1 MTRLKPALQRAFFLL
16 RGGNRLHGRDEEY
29 TARGF
34 HLVLTGFLVWVGIME
49 FLVVPLFVV
58 RKATVAGMLLV
69 MGGNALAALVL
80 LRRGRK
86 RAAAF
91 VFLSVTWC
99 ALGGYSLL
107 SGGIHSEGTAAGVV
121 LILCAGWLLGR
132 SAALGF
138 AAATLLFSFI
148 EALLLH
154 AGHRLPVY
162 FPGAPLAVWAIEA
175 GIVVLAVGAVLTV
188 MEAQGKRVSA
198 LHESE
203 ERFRSLSNAALEG
216 IMIHDRLVI
225 LDVNPAFARLFGY
238 EQPNELIGK
247 NGAEL
252 LLTPESHLRIRQR
265 MERRETGVIEVTG
278 VRKDGATFAAETES
292 RPVKYLG
299 HDARL
304 VACRDITE
312 RKRAGEALRESEERY
327 RALFDRSLECVFL
340 LDFEGRLLD
349 ANQAALDLL
358 GYRHEDIAALTLASV
373 LTEDQLPLARQ
384 RVEEVRATGY
394 QQNRSEYRVR
404 RKDGGFVFVE
414 IQSSLMYREG
424 KPFAIQGI
432 GRDIT
437 ERKRAEEENARLQAQ
452 LHHAQRM
459 ESIGR
464 LAGGVAHDFNNLLTV
479 INGYSRLLLGKL
491 KAGDPLR
498 DGLEQIQRAGERA
511 AGLTQQLL
519 AFSRK
524 QVLQPRALD
533 LNRVVEEMRPM
544 LERLMG
550 EDVEVCVQLQAEAAT
565 ICADPHQLEQV
576 LMNLAVNARDAMP
589 DGGKLSIETG
599 AVEWNDSYAQ
609 PHPGARAGRYVM
621 LAVSDTGVGMNE
633 ETRRHIF
640 EPFFT
645 TKEVGKGTGLGLSTV
660 HGIVEQSGG
669 CIDVHS
675 EPGHG
680 TTFQVYLPRTEDAA
694 ADAGMPEA
702 VPAIRGKETVLV
714 VEDQEEV
721 RKYAATALEAYGYR
735 VIQAESAGEALL
747 VCEREAERID
757 LVLTDVV
764 MPNLSGRELAHR
776 LEKRWP
782 GIKVLFM
789 SGYTDDAIMHHG
801 ASQEGTE
808 YIPKPF
814 GPDQLAIKVREVL
827 GAPKRWARVLVA
839 DDEAGVRSF
848 LRTVLEDG
856 GYEVIEAANGE
867 QALREVRAGGVDLVI
882 TDLMMPKMGGIGTIQ
897 ALRQDAAGIGI
908 IAISGAF
915 GGQLLEI
922 ARSLGAQAVLSK
934 PVSAELLLAKAAE
947 VLKSRP

>member
-1 MTRLKPALQRAFFLL
+1 MTRLKPALQRALFLL
-16 RGGNRLHGRDEEY
+16 RGGNRLHGCDDEHA
-29 TARGF
+29 ARGF

-58 RKATVAGMLLV
+58 RKAAVAGILLV
-69 MGGNALAALVL
+69 LGGAALAALVL

-107 SGGIHSEGTAAGVV
+107 SGGVHSEGTAAGVI

-132 SAALGF
+132 FAALGF
-138 AAATLLFSFI
+138 AAATLLLSFI
-148 EALLLH
+148 EAFLRH
-154 AGHRLPVY
+154 AGHRLPLY

-188 MEAQGKRVSA
+188 MEAQGERVS
-198 LHESE
+198 
-203 ERFRSLSNAALEG
+203 
-216 IMIHDRLVI
+216 
-225 LDVNPAFARLFGY
+225 
-238 EQPNELIGK
+238 
-247 NGAEL
+247 
-252 LLTPESHLRIRQR
+252 
-265 MERRETGVIEVTG
+265 
-278 VRKDGATFAAETES
+278 
-292 RPVKYLG
+292 
-299 HDARL
+299 
-304 VACRDITE
+304 
-312 RKRAGEALRESEERY
+312 ALRESEERY
-327 RALFDRSLECVFL
+327 KSLFDRSLECVFL
-340 LDFEGRLLD
+340 HDFEGHFLD
-349 ANQAALDLL
+349 ANQAGLDLI
-358 GYRHEDIAALTLASV
+358 GYLREDLATLTFAAL
-373 LTEDQLPLARQ
+373 LTEDQLPMTRQ
-384 RVEEVRATGY
+384 AVKEILSTGHH
-394 QQNRSEYRVR
+394 QNRGEYRLR
-404 RKDGGFVFVE
+404 RKDGGVVFVE
-414 IQSSLMYREG
+414 TRSSLIYREG

-432 GRDIT
+432 ARDIT
-437 ERKRAEEENARLQAQ
+437 GRKRAEEETAKLQAQ

-491 KAGDPLR
+491 KAGDPLL
-498 DGLEQIQRAGERA
+498 DGLEQIHRAGERA

-533 LNRVVEEMRPM
+533 LNRVVGEMRPM

-550 EDVEVCVQLQAEAAT
+550 EDVEVSVELHAEATT
-565 ICADPHQLEQV
+565 IRADPNQLERV
-576 LMNLAVNARDAMP
+576 VMNLVVNARDAMP
-589 DGGKLSIETG
+589 EGGKLSIETG
-599 AVEWNDSYAQ
+599 VVEWDESYAQ
-609 PHPGARAGRYVM
+609 SHPGARAGPYIV

-680 TTFQVYLPRTEDAA
+680 TTFKLYLPRVEDAA
-694 ADAGMPEA
+694 ADAEMPEA
-702 VPAIRGKETVLV
+702 VPAAGGKETVLV
-714 VEDQEEV
+714 VEDQAEV
-721 RKYAATALEAYGYR
+721 RKYAAAALEDYGYR
-735 VIQAESAGEALL
+735 VIQAESAAEALL

-789 SGYTDDAIMHHG
+789 SGYTGDAIMHHG
-801 ASQEGTE
+801 APKEGTE

-827 GAPKRWARVLVA
+827 GAPKRRARVLVA

-848 LRTVLEDG
+848 LRTVLEGG

-867 QALREVRAGGVDLVI
+867 QALREAREGGVD
-882 TDLMMPKMGGIGTIQ
+882 
-897 ALRQDAAGIGI
+897 
-908 IAISGAF
+908 
-915 GGQLLEI
+915 
-922 ARSLGAQAVLSK
+922 
-934 PVSAELLLAKAAE
+934 
-947 VLKSRP
+947 

>member
-16 RGGNRLHGRDEEY
+16 RGGHRLHGRDDEHA
-29 TARGF
+29 ARDF
-34 HLVLTGFLVWVGIME
+34 HLLLTGFLIWGGIE
-49 FLVVPLFVV
+49 GSLIVPLLVV
-58 RKATVAGMLLV
+58 RKAAV
-69 MGGNALAALVL
+69 MGFMLVVGGAALTALVL

-86 RAAAF
+86 RAAA
-91 VFLSVTWC
+91 VLFLSVIWC
-99 ALGGYSLL
+99 VIGGYSLL
-107 SGGIHSEGTAAGVV
+107 SGGIHSEATATAMV

-132 SAALGF
+132 YAALVV

-148 EALLLH
+148 EAFLQH
-154 AGHRLPVY
+154 AGYRLPLY
-162 FPGAPLAVWAIEA
+162 FPGAPLALWAAEV
-175 GIVVLAVGAVLTV
+175 GIVVLAVGTILAVV
-188 MEAQGKRVSA
+188 EAQGEQVSA

-203 ERFRSLSNAALEG
+203 ERYKS
-216 IMIHDRLVI
+216 
-225 LDVNPAFARLFGY
+225 
-238 EQPNELIGK
+238 
-247 NGAEL
+247 
-252 LLTPESHLRIRQR
+252 
-265 MERRETGVIEVTG
+265 
-278 VRKDGATFAAETES
+278 
-292 RPVKYLG
+292 
-299 HDARL
+299 
-304 VACRDITE
+304 
-312 RKRAGEALRESEERY
+312 
-327 RALFDRSLECVFL
+327 LFDRSLECVFL
-340 LDFEGRLLD
+340 TSFEGHFLD

-358 GYRHEDIAALTLASV
+358 GYRREDIATLTFESV
-373 LTEDQLPLARQ
+373 LTEDQLPMAHQ
-384 RVEEVRATGY
+384 TVEEVRATGRH
-394 QQNRSEYRVR
+394 QRRGEHRLR
-404 RKDGGFVFVE
+404 RKDGGVVFVE
-414 IQSSLMYREG
+414 TQSSLIYREG

-432 GRDIT
+432 ARDVT
-437 ERKRAEEENARLQAQ
+437 GRKRAEEENARLQAQ

-491 KAGDPLR
+491 KAGDPLL
-498 DGLEQIQRAGERA
+498 DGLEQIHRAGERA

-533 LNRVVEEMRPM
+533 LNRVVGEMRPM

-550 EDVEVCVQLQAEAAT
+550 EDVEVSVESHAEATT
-565 ICADPHQLEQV
+565 IRADPNQLDQV
-576 LMNLAVNARDAMP
+576 VMNLVVNARDAMP
-589 DGGKLSIETG
+589 EGGKLSIETG
-599 AVEWNDSYAQ
+599 AVEWDDSYAQ
-609 PHPGARAGRYVM
+609 SHPGARAGPYVM

-669 CIDVHS
+669 YIDVHS
-675 EPGHG
+675 EPGQG
-680 TTFQVYLPRTEDAA
+680 TTFKVYLPRTEDAA

-702 VPAIRGKETVLV
+702 VPAVRGKETVLV
-714 VEDQEEV
+714 VKDQAEV
-721 RKYAATALEAYGYR
+721 RKYAAAALEAYGYR
-735 VIQAESAGEALL
+735 VIQAESAAEALL
-747 VCEREAERID
+747 VCEREADRID

-782 GIKVLFM
+782 EIKVLFM
-789 SGYTDDAIMHHG
+789 SGYTGDAIMHHG
-801 ASQEGTE
+801 APMEGTE

-827 GAPKRWARVLVA
+827 GAPKRRARVLVA

-867 QALREVRAGGVDLVI
+867 QALREAREGGV
-882 TDLMMPKMGGIGTIQ
+882 G
-897 ALRQDAAGIGI
+897 
-908 IAISGAF
+908 
-915 GGQLLEI
+915 
-922 ARSLGAQAVLSK
+922 
-934 PVSAELLLAKAAE
+934 
-947 VLKSRP
+947 